1 MKYNNLPVITSDL
14 LIEPP
19 LYPKSVTISDVEKA
33 IIELKSSRAK
43 DVYGMDTLML
53 KQIGQSIKGPLT
65 HIINVSLDQG
75 KFPES
80 WKIASVIP
88 IFKGGNSLLTSNYRP
103 ISILPTVSKV
113 FEKLVAKQIIN
124 HLNCSSFPLHSM
136 QFGFRAYHSTETA
149 TCYFLEKVKSNIDK
163 GGIVGGIF
171 LDLRKAF
178 DTVNHSVLLHK
189 LHAFNFSSK
198 FISLINSYLL
208 SRSQSVRIDQ
218 YNSTPLLLSTGV
230 PQGSILGPILFSLY
244 INELPS
250 LCKNCDTLMYA
261 DDTVILAYGKSAEEV
276 ASKLT
281 EAVSWISI
289 WLEQSCLQLNISKT
303 VTMFFSKNNIN
314 IEPEI
319 FISGERLQVVT
330 EYKYLGLYIDS
341 NLNFKTHIKKVS
353 NRIKFSLANFRFI
366 RDFMSTEA
374 AKLYFFSMIL
384 SHITYCLIS
393 WSNTHSTTIKPL
405 ERLYKQALKILDKK
419 PYHYHHCSILRK
431 YQLLTWDNLIKFK
444 NICLIYKIRYGLAP
458 PPLCD
463 FIHFRSSEVRVTRGA
478 VREDCIIPRRK
489 TAFGQAVF
497 SVRAVQQWNT
507 VPATIRESLSFFS
520 FKKNAKKWLVES
532 QTCGH

>member
-1 MKYNNLPVITSDL
+1 M
-14 LIEPP
+14 
-19 LYPKSVTISDVEKA
+19 
-33 IIELKSSRAK
+33 
-43 DVYGMDTLML
+43 G
-53 KQIGQSIKGPLT
+53 
-65 HIINVSLDQG
+65 G
-75 KFPES
+75 K
-80 WKIASVIP
+80 
-88 IFKGGNSLLTSNYRP
+88 
-103 ISILPTVSKV
+103 
-113 FEKLVAKQIIN
+113 
-124 HLNCSSFPLHSM
+124 
-136 QFGFRAYHSTETA
+136 
-149 TCYFLEKVKSNIDK
+149 
-163 GGIVGGIF
+163 F

-178 DTVNHSVLLHK
+178 NTVNHSVLLHK

-198 FISLINSYLL
+198 YISLINSYLV

-218 YNSTPLLLSTGV
+218 YNSTPLILSTGV

-244 INELPS
+244 INKLPS

-261 DDTVILAYGKSAEEV
+261 VILAYGKSAEEV

-281 EAVSWISI
+281 EAMSSISI

-303 VTMFFSKNNIN
+303 VTMFFSKNNTN

-319 FISGERLQVVT
+319 FVSGERLQVVT

-419 PYHYHHCSILRK
+419 TIPL
-431 YQLLTWDNLIKFK
+431 
-444 NICLIYKIRYGLAP
+444 
-458 PPLCD
+458 PPL
-463 FIHFRSSEVRVTRGA
+463 
-478 VREDCIIPRRK
+478 
-489 TAFGQAVF
+489 
-497 SVRAVQQWNT
+497 
-507 VPATIRESLSFFS
+507 
-520 FKKNAKKWLVES
+520 
-532 QTCGH
+532 